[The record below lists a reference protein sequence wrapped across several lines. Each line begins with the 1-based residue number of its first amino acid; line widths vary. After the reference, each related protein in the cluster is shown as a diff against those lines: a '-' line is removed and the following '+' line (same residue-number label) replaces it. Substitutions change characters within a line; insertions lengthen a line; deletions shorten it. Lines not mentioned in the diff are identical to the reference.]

1 MSGLYILKGLT
12 ADAAD
17 PDLVA
22 FEHAFDTDHVSDRVI
37 GPMIDRVIDR
47 VIELDYAGAIV
58 RRPLVRTRARARS
71 PRFVARQRNE
81 SWRVASNKNK

>member
-1 MSGLYILKGLT
+1 MKGLT

-22 FEHAFDTDHVSDRVI
+22 FEHAFDTDHVIDRVI

-47 VIELDYAGAIV
+47 VIELDYVSAIV
-58 RRPLVRTRARARS
+58 RRPLVWTIDS
-71 PRFVARQRNE
+71 
-81 SWRVASNKNK
+81 